1 MPREIEFNDVVYC
14 ADCECEQLATV
25 IDVGYGRTEFWGSVS
40 NHSDV
45 RLVCKHCESE
55 DILHPDDVEEEL
67 A

>member
-1 MPREIEFNDVVYC
+1 MSSGIEFNDIVYC
-14 ADCECEQLATV
+14 ADCECERVATV
-25 IDVGYGRTEFWGSVS
+25 IDCGYGRTEFWGSVS

-55 DILHPDDVEEEL
+55 DIQEVEEEGEE